1 MENQN
6 QEIVKKVVINV
17 STPLLLVTTGLAI
30 KCWSLKKQ
38 LKIEKEYNESTKYI
52 HRTLGY
58 IEGSTAAL
66 SVMLEDNDKE
76 TKGKHAKKEETK

>member
-6 QEIVKKVVINV
+6 EIVKKVVINV

-38 LKIEKEYNESTKYI
+38 LKIEKEYNKSTECI

-58 IEGSTAAL
+58 IEGSMAATEIF
-66 SVMLEDNDKE
+66 MNKDNDKE
-76 TKGKHAKKEETK
+76 TKSTKKKEETK